1 MSGTITVSNTGTAAV
16 PNNRKNIIIK
26 NCASFTVCISEINS
40 TQIDNAKEID
50 VAMPIHNLIEYSDNY
65 SKTSGILWQYYKDEL
80 VLDDNGAITNFP
92 ANNDNSASFKLKQKE
107 QTEQEMMA
115 QKTLK

>member
-1 MSGTITVSNTGTAAV
+1 MSGTITVSNTGTAAD